1 MAISKEFRGERG
13 DDNVAAIILIS
24 ALIVVALAVFQ
35 VVAVFLGRAV
45 ALEAARDGVAAAR
58 IPPVD
63 LPAAAAR
70 AENYTGR
77 ATGTWL
83 DAVGARASSDGRIV
97 WVTVTAHAA
106 SFIPFVT
113 VTISQTASGPVE
125 RIQP

>member
-1 MAISKEFRGERG
+1 MAIRRAVRDERG
-13 DDNVAAIILIS
+13 DDNVAAVILIGT
-24 ALIVVALAVFQ
+24 LILVALTVFQ

-45 ALEAARDGVAAAR
+45 ALEAARDGAAAAR

-70 AENYTGR
+70 AESYIGR

-83 DAVGARASSDGRIV
+83 SGVSARAASDGATV
-97 WVTVTAHAA
+97 SVTVTAHAA
-106 SFIPFVT
+106 SFIPFMT
-113 VTISQTASGPVE
+113 VAISQTATGPVE